1 MQSSEKTGKHD
12 KPLENLIN
20 RFREESKAKINI
32 KKLGYIC
39 IYLEILRSVRLVY
52 ITLYTYIN
60 IYTNMFEQIDKNIF

>member
-32 KKLGYIC
+32 KKLAYIC